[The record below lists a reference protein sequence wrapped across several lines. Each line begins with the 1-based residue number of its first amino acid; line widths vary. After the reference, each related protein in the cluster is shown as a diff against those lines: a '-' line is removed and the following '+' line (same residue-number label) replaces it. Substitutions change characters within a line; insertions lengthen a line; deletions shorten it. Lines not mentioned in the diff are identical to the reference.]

1 MKFEDLLQDPP
12 AAFES
17 PSQIV
22 NSSELSKKQ
31 KIELLRRWEYDAEQL
46 QTAEGEGMESD
57 HEDAGMLGK
66 VIAALKDLGELPG
79 AK

>member
-12 AAFES
+12 AAFDS

-31 KIELLRRWEYDAEQL
+31 KVELLRRWEYDADQL
-46 QTAEGEGMESD
+46 QTAESEGMESD
-57 HEDAGMLGK
+57 HVDTGVLAK
-66 VIAALKDLGELPG
+66 VLAALKDLGEHPG